1 MRASCMKKVCRY
13 LPYRPKRAS
22 GEASRVFCNGY
33 LPFAFKYRTHLKVKR
48 STPSPA
54 PAPPLVNEQERSCSL
69 AYASSSTYYIH
80 NTTNPQQWLPSG
92 LGLGLVVAAPMLRS
106 FLSTMIR
113 RRRIISPSAGLPGF
127 QAHLEYWSLC
137 LSSRR

>member
-48 STPSPA
+48 STFPRPRPA
-54 PAPPLVNEQERSCSL
+54 TRKRA
-69 AYASSSTYYIH
+69 
-80 NTTNPQQWLPSG
+80 G
-92 LGLGLVVAAPMLRS
+92 KVVFVGVCIFINL
-106 FLSTMIR
+106 LHT
-113 RRRIISPSAGLPGF
+113 
-127 QAHLEYWSLC
+127 
-137 LSSRR
+137 